1 MAFKLRSGNKTPFKA
16 MGEKKETV
24 DQYNAR
30 VKAQYDSEMQSYNDS
45 TTAHNNRLEYLEK
58 FNQADKISEGVEYA
72 ADGTRG
78 HIYSDPS
85 IPRVNNTTAINPELD
100 KDMDYTTDADGN
112 RTAEFISARR
122 NLTAE
127 EIAHNEEADRKFAES
142 SAKNEEGF
150 KIFEKNIDSGIYS
163 SSGRK
168 NPNDL
173 RPKVLPKEPTLKIE
187 TKKLDLKPIEIKET
201 TEPQLKKSKRKYMTS
216 KDGKTKTNLE
226 TGEVTKVKIAKVKKR
241 NRPNKRK
248 VKNLVTGK
256 NNKIQ

>member
-1 MAFKLRSGNKTPFKA
+1 MAFKLRSGNKTPFKEI
-16 MGEKKETV
+16 GSTKETNA
-24 DQYNAR
+24 QYNAR
-30 VKAQYDSEMQSYNDS
+30 VKAEYENKMQSYNDS

-58 FNQADKISEGVEYA
+58 FNQADKIIEGVEYA
-72 ADGTRG
+72 ADGTRS
-78 HIYSDPS
+78 HINSETGER
-85 IPRVNNTTAINPELD
+85 INNTTAVNPELD
-100 KDMDYTTDADGN
+100 KDMDYSNGN
-112 RTAEFISARR
+112 KPNYISPRR

-187 TKKLDLKPIEIKET
+187 TKKLDLKPLDVKT

-226 TGEVTKVKIAKVKKR
+226 TGEKTKVKTTKVKKKR
-241 NRPNKRK
+241 RPNKRK

>member
-30 VKAQYDSEMQSYNDS
+30 VKAQYESEMQSYNDS
-45 TTAHNNRLEYLEK
+45 TTAHNNRLEYLEM
-58 FNQADKISEGVEYA
+58 FNQADKTSEGVEYA
-72 ADGTRG
+72 GDGSRG
-78 HIYSDPS
+78 HINVGTGEH
-85 IPRVNNTTAINPELD
+85 INNTTAVNPELD
-100 KDMDYTTDADGN
+100 KDMDYSNGN
-112 RTAEFISARR
+112 KPHYISARR

-142 SAKNEEGF
+142 STKRDEAFE
-150 KIFEKNIDSGIYS
+150 IFEKNIDSGIYS
-163 SSGRK
+163 SSGSK
-168 NPNDL
+168 DPNDL
-173 RPKVLPKEPTLKIE
+173 RPKVLPKEPTLKIKTE
-187 TKKLDLKPIEIKET
+187 KLDLKPIENKKT

-226 TGEVTKVKIAKVKKR
+226 TGEVTKVKITKVKKK